1 MKSESNLHCDKPT
14 FLPPPRHKKKVE
26 QINDSSSDEID
37 VPQEMLYRHVNH
49 TVAKDVKK
57 RGLKSLR
64 KCLLHDNRSY
74 DIWSVYP
81 EGNCLF
87 VII

>member
-1 MKSESNLHCDKPT
+1 MHSNKQA
-14 FLPPPRHKKKVE
+14 FLPPPRHERKIE
-26 QINDSSSDEID
+26 RIDDSSGDEMD

-49 TVAKDVKK
+49 LVANDVKK

-64 KCLLHDNRSY
+64 KGLLHDNRSF

>member
-1 MKSESNLHCDKPT
+1 MKSESNLHSNKQT
-14 FLPPPRHKKKVE
+14 FLLPPSHEKKIE
-26 QINDSSSDEID
+26 QIDDSSSDEMD

-64 KCLLHDNRSY
+64 KGLLHDNGSF